1 MPISRNLYDD
11 SNYKFVY
18 FPLNYNCPQFFDDD
32 EKNVTDNNSRGINH
46 WLFFQQFSPF
56 KYSKQELLEASRD
69 PVILHLYKNKPFLNM
84 ANTENTLAW
93 INYAK
98 LAGVYDEVKMKY
110 PKVIER
116 FQLK

>member
-1 MPISRNLYDD
+1 
-11 SNYKFVY
+11 
-18 FPLNYNCPQFFDDD
+18 
-32 EKNVTDNNSRGINH
+32 
-46 WLFFQQFSPF
+46 
-56 KYSKQELLEASRD
+56 
-69 PVILHLYKNKPFLNM
+69 M